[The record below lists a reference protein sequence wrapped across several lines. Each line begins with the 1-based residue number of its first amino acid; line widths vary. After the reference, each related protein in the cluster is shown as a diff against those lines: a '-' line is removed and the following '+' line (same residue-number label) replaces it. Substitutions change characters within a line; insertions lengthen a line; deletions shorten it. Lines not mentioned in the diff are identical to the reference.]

1 MPRVKYYGRMAP
13 PVLTGKFFA
22 ELAIQLKDLGVGRCF
37 YRLNHAAKYKEPCYC
52 VPTRVEPVLG
62 DASRRRCRVWG
73 TEVFRG
79 RLMSPPGEAE
89 GTPTLIPGT
98 HLPDWVLVPREREEE
113 FKSRSFEPA
122 PVQVI
127 ESVCRYPPAIE
138 AHLIRQH
145 PDRFSELAPPLML
158 LRPKWDPYS
167 FQEPRVPTPDEKARI
182 WPPYSEQMEQLG
194 AYRKPVHKTVYTLAK
209 RADTPLLNWH
219 VVLKPE
225 LPHDYNDSPD
235 FDYKLKDQSVVLVC
249 DPSDIRQRIQAV
261 LDSESCY
268 VVETQTL
275 NDVENSDRLILV
287 VSKGWSY
294 KFIGNVERLLERAK
308 DCNKCVLI
316 VEAENLAAEKLLEK
330 VGKREDVRRISA
342 ENMEAELQIWLKK
355 DIIFAL
361 PVGDTAASSKQ
372 MDDFDSLINFLLHSG
387 FRLRQRDPNCFEWN
401 AISDNMAECDKVIVV
416 YFKPPGEISSH
427 ARGHLYQMA
436 FDRMIA
442 LREPVMYIVKMY
454 AASDGSDGDTVL
466 KNHRI
471 QSFVRAVGPCS
482 LGKIQEAVKAWL
494 TEEAAVEKY
503 FVLLKEDDI
512 DSDSHPRNNL
522 GGFAPPVTVIR
533 ELRGI
538 KDLDVSEEML
548 HNAYKLFKEELQF
561 ILNHPKANELLA
573 KFGSVD
579 VLPDKSAN
587 FDKAACIVE
596 RKKGESDDNWDKLFL
611 SRIKEEIFNDRR
623 NEPIRSIDNH
633 HQVDSDVLVVKFSR
647 SVEELHDAV
656 VERLEQEEGFRVENF
671 QLLNNTFAEVLV
683 KCRRMI
689 LFASLQDLECFNK
702 EYSSFDYSD
711 KKHNH
716 LLRDIT
722 SAVTYIHMR
731 QEYNLV
737 VVVITQNVNKDIY
750 SVLPSSLQI
759 LPENNVVSI
768 LNLTNDRLDNIQ
780 FAFSEGESRHC
791 SFHELIQ
798 RLSEQAGRLPFK
810 LPYKYVVPRSA
821 RYPEY
826 SELQEQLSKLG
837 VTFKKDTFQSE
848 GRNYRFCLYT
858 WKSNSRELSVAFEVP
873 PCVLNLRKQ
882 AKSGFG
888 GVRRT
893 RLKQNLD
900 EYIMAFKTMLEC
912 MDWQKSVQVLDW
924 PDDKFPVDT
933 WRHPT
938 REYAESLRDLVF
950 ADVEAEHAD
959 VANLRL
965 E

>member
-1 MPRVKYYGRMAP
+1 AD
-13 PVLTGKFFA
+13 A
-22 ELAIQLKDLGVGRCF
+22 EE
-37 YRLNHAAKYKEPCYC
+37 AAASLQ
-52 VPTRVEPVLG
+52 PTR
-62 DASRRRCRVWG
+62 S
-73 TEVFRG
+73 
-79 RLMSPPGEAE
+79 
-89 GTPTLIPGT
+89 
-98 HLPDWVLVPREREEE
+98 
-113 FKSRSFEPA
+113 
-122 PVQVI
+122 
-127 ESVCRYPPAIE
+127 
-138 AHLIRQH
+138 
-145 PDRFSELAPPLML
+145 
-158 LRPKWDPYS
+158 
-167 FQEPRVPTPDEKARI
+167 
-182 WPPYSEQMEQLG
+182 
-194 AYRKPVHKTVYTLAK
+194 
-209 RADTPLLNWH
+209 
-219 VVLKPE
+219 
-225 LPHDYNDSPD
+225 
-235 FDYKLKDQSVVLVC
+235 QSVVLVC
-249 DPSDIRQRIQAV
+249 DPSDIRQRIHAV

-268 VVETQTL
+268 VVKTQTL

-330 VGKREDVRRISA
+330 VGKREDVRRIPV

-482 LGKIQEAVKAWL
+482 LGAIQEAVKAWL
-494 TEEAAVEKY
+494 TEEAAVEVSKSMVFGSLGNGLAWQYATGFLAYILPNIGKVLRDQVTNDSSLLKAELLDQCGLGSIDQKKIFVLKKY

-512 DSDSHPRNNL
+512 DSDSHVNPNPEKLFATCCKIQRTLSEPVMTSNSSPADNEELCAPPQHCAQPITLEFESPGYSKTIPLYLVKFGEELKISQSERYSHAIIL

-798 RLSEQAGRLPFK
+798 RLNLRNPTIKVDENLPLMSMAYSMAANSCFGFVHHLVQCEQAGRLPFK

-888 GVRRT
+888 GVRRAK
-893 RLKQNLD
+893 LKQNLD

>member
-1 MPRVKYYGRMAP
+1 AD
-13 PVLTGKFFA
+13 A
-22 ELAIQLKDLGVGRCF
+22 EE
-37 YRLNHAAKYKEPCYC
+37 AAASLQ
-52 VPTRVEPVLG
+52 PTR
-62 DASRRRCRVWG
+62 S
-73 TEVFRG
+73 
-79 RLMSPPGEAE
+79 
-89 GTPTLIPGT
+89 
-98 HLPDWVLVPREREEE
+98 
-113 FKSRSFEPA
+113 
-122 PVQVI
+122 
-127 ESVCRYPPAIE
+127 
-138 AHLIRQH
+138 
-145 PDRFSELAPPLML
+145 
-158 LRPKWDPYS
+158 
-167 FQEPRVPTPDEKARI
+167 
-182 WPPYSEQMEQLG
+182 
-194 AYRKPVHKTVYTLAK
+194 
-209 RADTPLLNWH
+209 
-219 VVLKPE
+219 
-225 LPHDYNDSPD
+225 
-235 FDYKLKDQSVVLVC
+235 QSVVLVC

-261 LDSESCY
+261 LDSESCH

-330 VGKREDVRRISA
+330 VRKREDVRRISA

-361 PVGDTAASSKQ
+361 PVGDSAASSKQ
-372 MDDFDSLINFLLHSG
+372 MDGFDSLINFLLHSG

-454 AASDGSDGDTVL
+454 ASSDGSDGDTVL

-471 QSFVRAVGPCS
+471 QNFVRAVGPCNF
-482 LGKIQEAVKAWL
+482 GKIQESVQAWL
-494 TEEAAVEKY
+494 TEEVAVEVSKSMVFGSLGNGLAWQYATGFLAYILPNIGTVLKDQVTNESSLLRAELLDQCGLSSIDPKKIFVLKKY

-512 DSDSHPRNNL
+512 DSDSHVNPNPLELFAKCPNATCCKIQRTLSEPVMTSNPGPADNEELCAPQNCAQPTFLTLEFESPGYSKTIPLYLVKFVEELNISQSERYSHAIIL

-579 VLPDKSAN
+579 VQSDNSAN

-596 RKKGESDDNWDKLFL
+596 RKKGESDDNWRQLFL
-611 SRIKEEIFNDRR
+611 SRIKEEILNDRR
-623 NEPIRSIDNH
+623 NEPIRSIDDH
-633 HQVDSDVLVVKFSR
+633 HQVDSDVLVVKFSK

-656 VERLEQEEGFRVENF
+656 VDRLEKEGFRVENF
-671 QLLNNTFAEVLV
+671 RLLNNTFAEVLV
-683 KCRRMI
+683 KCRRMV
-689 LFASLQDLECFNK
+689 LFASLKDLEDFNS
-702 EYSSFDYSD
+702 EYSSCAYTDSE
-711 KKHNH
+711 HND

-737 VVVITQNVNKDIY
+737 VVVITPDINRDIY

-768 LNLTNDRLDNIQ
+768 LSLANDRLDNIQ
-780 FAFSEGESRHC
+780 FAFSEGESKNC
-791 SFHELIQ
+791 SFHELVQ
-798 RLSEQAGRLPFK
+798 RLNLRNPTIKVDENLPLMSMAYSMAANSCFGFVHHLVVCEQAGRLPFK

-912 MDWQKSVQVLDW
+912 MEWQKYVQVLDW
-924 PDDKFPVDT
+924 PDDKFPPET

-938 REYAESLRDLVF
+938 REYTESLRDFVF